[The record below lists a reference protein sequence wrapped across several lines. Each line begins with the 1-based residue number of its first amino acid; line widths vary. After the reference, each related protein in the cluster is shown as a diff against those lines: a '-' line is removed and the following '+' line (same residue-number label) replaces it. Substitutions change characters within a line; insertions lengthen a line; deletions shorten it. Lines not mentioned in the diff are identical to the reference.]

1 MKSNWNISFEVRHL
15 FISTIWYGPYRKVHT
30 MWIIFLFRTTKI
42 LCFSTAVC
50 FGWNCFITE
59 LKEIVKYRNRAS
71 LEPNYCKSYHR
82 NPFQWIM
89 FFCSSLICDLLDCI
103 SQFQSDQMCK
113 QKPSEIYGI
122 LYTNSGPF
130 SHWSFELSISLAN
143 FQWGHGFIGRENE
156 LASVNL

>member
-89 FFCSSLICDLLDCI
+89 FFCSFLICDQLDGI
-103 SQFQSDQMCK
+103 SQFRSGPICT
-113 QKPSEIYGI
+113 QKPNEKYQLRPVFKLMPWPQPLIGWFSS
-122 LYTNSGPF
+122 SGD
-130 SHWSFELSISLAN
+130 
-143 FQWGHGFIGRENE
+143 FIGREKIT
-156 LASVNL
+156 